1 MSVGRVASRLG
12 WLVLGCATMS
22 GFLLAHAQSADAQT
36 TGAPPKKKKP
46 KATPSASVAPPE
58 PPAAEPPP
66 PAAEPPPPPVEAEKK
81 PDDPAKEKKKD
92 DEKPKESNVS
102 ARVGTE
108 MGAYTDTE
116 RVTVFTPSIYGAVYN
131 PTGGWSVSGSY
142 LVDVVSAASAD
153 IVSTASPR
161 YEEVRHAG
169 GLAGEYK
176 PGDLGANVYAS
187 VSREPDYLAYT
198 IGGASTYDI
207 FEKNASILLGYTYGH
222 DIAGKN
228 STPFEVFSRPVD
240 TNTFKLGLS
249 YVLNRRALLTFIYDT
264 ILQTGD
270 TSKPYRF
277 VPMFGPGVDVK
288 PGLSVQHVNEIRLP
302 ERASEHVPGSRN
314 RYAFSMGFANRFESA
329 TLRIDERL
337 YTDSWGIKATTTDI
351 RFLADLGQRITLGP
365 HVRLHAQTP
374 VNFWQRAYVSKGVE
388 DLPTL
393 RTGDREL
400 GPLTS
405 VSGGTYLRVYVGGSG
420 DPHKVGLGLDTYV
433 TYTSYPDD
441 IYIQSRLAALG
452 AFTLEVNF

>member
-1 MSVGRVASRLG
+1 MV
-12 WLVLGCATMS
+12 S
-22 GFLLAHAQSADAQT
+22 GLLLSHVETADAQT
-36 TGAPPKKKKP
+36 SATGTSRKKKP
-46 KATPSASVAPPE
+46 KGAPSASVAPPAQPPE
-58 PPAAEPPP
+58 APPAPPP
-66 PAAEPPPPPVEAEKK
+66 EAPPPRVETPLPGGGAKK
-81 PDDPAKEKKKD
+81 RDEDKEKNEEE
-92 DEKPKESNVS
+92 EKPKESNVS

-116 RVTVFTPSIYGAVYN
+116 RVTVFTPSLYGSVYN
-131 PTGGWSVSGSY
+131 PTAGWNVSGSY

-169 GLAGEYK
+169 GLSGAYK
-176 PGDLGANVYAS
+176 PGDLGGNVYAS

-198 IGGASTYDI
+198 VGGAGTYDI
-207 FEKNASILLGYTYGH
+207 FEKNASILLGYTYAH

-228 STPFEVFSRPVD
+228 TTPFEVFSRPVD
-240 TNTFKLGLS
+240 TNSFKLGLT
-249 YVLNRRALLTFIYDT
+249 YVLNRRALLTLIADA

-277 VPMFGPGVDVK
+277 VPMFAPGIVVQ
-288 PGLSVQHVNEIRLP
+288 PGLSVQHVNEVRLP
-302 ERASEHVPGSRN
+302 ERAAEHVPGSRN
-314 RYAFSMGFANRFESA
+314 RYALSVGFANRFEGA

-337 YTDSWGIKATTTDI
+337 YTDNWGIKATSTDI

-365 HVRLHAQTP
+365 HVRLHSQTP
-374 VNFWQRAYVSKGVE
+374 VDFWQRAYVSKGVT
-388 DLPTL
+388 DIPTL

-400 GPLTS
+400 GALTS
-405 VSGGTYLRVYVGGSG
+405 VGGGTYLRVYVGGAG
-420 DPHKVGLGLDTYV
+420 DPRKVGLGLDTYV

-441 IYIQSRLAALG
+441 IYLQSRLAVLG